1 MYKQDYYGPGY
12 TGGAFPAINY
22 TSPIIHHAI
31 ITQLQPN
38 TTYQYQVQ
46 QLSPASHL
54 QLRLFFTCF
63 FPHGPPAVR
72 KSPHCSNPR
81 REAFVYSSSA
91 MWKLAMRTNTQM
103 NCRRAADLDQ
113 LALTV
118 PQVGDP
124 ATQEWSKV
132 HQTTT
137 QPLVGPSTFP
147 YRVGLVADLGDTG
160 NSSTTMDHL
169 AASDPSIIL
178 LVSRL
183 RAYMRGMS
191 TRPGGSC
198 CQMHRSPM

>member
-1 MYKQDYYGPGY
+1 M
-12 TGGAFPAINY
+12 
-22 TSPIIHHAI
+22 
-31 ITQLQPN
+31 
-38 TTYQYQVQ
+38 
-46 QLSPASHL
+46 
-54 QLRLFFTCF
+54 
-63 FPHGPPAVR
+63 
-72 KSPHCSNPR
+72 
-81 REAFVYSSSA
+81 
-91 MWKLAMRTNTQM
+91 
-103 NCRRAADLDQ
+103 
-113 LALTV
+113 

-183 RAYMRGMS
+183 SAYMRGMQVLM
-191 TRPGGSC
+191 GGAC
-198 CQMHRSPM
+198 M